1 MIRKRLEMT
10 FKNANDGRANIS
22 VDEPRE
28 DLTPEEIKDV
38 MDEIIEKEIFYS
50 GGGELVD
57 IIGARIVR
65 TEIEDI
71 GF

>member
-38 MDEIIEKEIFYS
+38 MDGIIEGEIFYS
-50 GGGELVD
+50 GGGDLVD

-65 TEIEDI
+65 TEVEDI
-71 GF
+71 EF

>member
-1 MIRKRLEMT
+1 VIRKRLEMT